1 MTGPSLRSMT
11 GCGEGVATDAGT
23 TVRVEL
29 RSVNNRFL
37 KISLRT
43 PEACSPLEPRIE
55 AAIRDRV
62 RRGSLHAAV
71 VVSGASAPAARRLD
85 LSQLAAY
92 LDDLAD
98 FCLARDLPAP
108 LTVAPL
114 LGLPGVVA
122 ESAADPDAA
131 ERLWPTVR
139 QALAESLDGLD
150 AMRAREAV
158 ALAAD
163 VAGVCRDLRGLV
175 AGVTERLPQ
184 VLTEHQVRLNT
195 RVAALLEPQGMAPD
209 PASIAREIAILA
221 DRSDV
226 AEELVRLGSHLDQ
239 VERLLG
245 EPASGR
251 ALDFLAQELA
261 REANTIGSKSAD
273 IAVAHAVVTMK
284 SRIERLREQ
293 VQNIE

>member
-1 MTGPSLRSMT
+1 MT

-62 RRGSLHAAV
+62 RRGSVHAAV
-71 VVSGASAPAARRLD
+71 AVSGASAPAARRLD
-85 LSQLAAY
+85 LPQLAAY

-98 FCLARDLPAP
+98 FCLTRDLPAP
-108 LTVAPL
+108 LTVEPL

-139 QALAESLDGLD
+139 KALAEALDGLD

-163 VAGVCRDLRGLV
+163 VAGMCRDLRELV

-184 VLTEHQVRLNT
+184 VLAEHHVRLHT
-195 RVAALLEPQGMAPD
+195 RVAALLEPQGLAPD
-209 PASIAREIAILA
+209 PASTAREIAILA

-273 IAVAHAVVTMK
+273 VAVAHAVVTMK

>member
-1 MTGPSLRSMT
+1 MMAPGLRSMT
-11 GCGEGVATDAGT
+11 GCGEGMATDAGT

-37 KISLRT
+37 KIALRA
-43 PEACSPLEPRIE
+43 PEACGPLEPRIE
-55 AAIRDRV
+55 AAIRERV
-62 RRGSLHAAV
+62 RRGSVQAAV
-71 VVSGASAPAARRLD
+71 VVSGAAAPVARRLD
-85 LSQLAAY
+85 MSQLAVY

-98 FCLARDLPAP
+98 FCLARGLPAP
-108 LTVAPL
+108 GAVEPL
-114 LGLPGVVA
+114 LGLPGAVA
-122 ESAADPDAA
+122 ESAADPGAA
-131 ERLWPTVR
+131 EALAPTVTR
-139 QALAESLDGLD
+139 ALAEALDGLD

-163 VAGVCRDLRGLV
+163 IAGVCRDLRGLIADV
-175 AGVTERLPQ
+175 SQRLPEVQ
-184 VLTEHQVRLNT
+184 AEQRRRLTA
-195 RVAALLEPQGMAPD
+195 RVAALLEPQGVQSD
-209 PASIAREIAILA
+209 PAVVAREIAVLA

-239 VERLLG
+239 VERLLV

-273 IAVAHAVVTMK
+273 VAVAHAVVAMK

>member
-1 MTGPSLRSMT
+1 MT

-85 LSQLAAY
+85 LPQLAAY

-184 VLTEHQVRLNT
+184 VLTEHHVRLNT
-195 RVAALLEPQGMAPD
+195 RVAALLEPQSLAPD
-209 PASIAREIAILA
+209 PAAIAREIAILA

-261 REANTIGSKSAD
+261 REVNTIGSKSAD
-273 IAVAHAVVTMK
+273 VAVAHAVVTMK